1 MTTSTFGTNLLLVHL
16 RPARP
21 SRTDRLR
28 AACTLQRSDRLDRT
42 GRTAERADA
51 RAYRARERA
60 LSRTSGN
67 QHDELLALSRCS

>member
-1 MTTSTFGTNLLLVHL
+1 MTTSTLGTSLLLEHL
-16 RPARP
+16 RPTRP

-28 AACTLQRSDRLDRT
+28 AACTLQRSGRLDRT
-42 GRTAERADA
+42 DRTAERAAA
-51 RAYRARERA
+51 RAYRSRERA